1 MTLKSKLTISLAL
14 FSLLPLLLLGYIF
27 YNSAS
32 TSLEVQIRQNQS
44 LWANSLLRDLNKSIE
59 ERRNLLNQLSSLPKI
74 KSMDPE
80 QQKSLLESFANVFP
94 DMDSLVIIDPSGMQI
109 VRSNND
115 GKVNVFERDYV
126 QGIIKEKKS
135 FVVGLPVISKV
146 TQKPILA
153 ISVPITDGDK
163 LVGVLAGYIRIDDV
177 ILSFIERMKELDP
190 SADNKII
197 VVDSQQKLLYHPDKK
212 NVGAS
217 STYALPPANAAG
229 EVNYTEAGTQYVAT
243 LLSSENTHL
252 TVLMR
257 DDERILFA
265 PIRHLL
271 YILLGLSL
279 GIAVLSLITST
290 FFARRVASP
299 LESMGAQARR
309 LASGD
314 LTADLNV
321 ADYHEPEMRQ
331 LADAFQEMS
340 LGLRQLIG
348 EIRKSSQSLHT
359 ESMNL
364 NGSCQQTAKA
374 ADHLA
379 RCNEDV
385 ANTLLFQ
392 TRQLSETV
400 EQVELLSKLSQDI
413 VADGRAASREGL
425 HLSQLSE
432 AISNS
437 IQEAQ
442 ALSESTAKTML
453 HGSKTTNEL
462 HEKSRG
468 IEEILNVITEIT
480 GQTNLLAFN
489 AAIEAAR
496 AGEYGLGF
504 GVVAEEIRKLAE
516 ESRQAALRIQKI
528 IADIGTDINA
538 TVHAIDE
545 GYRLA
550 DAEYHK
556 SQENTERLRQMVILL
571 KGQMERFDSV
581 IQRADSQMGMAVNAS
596 ASLQQLFK
604 ESTEAASST
613 QAVTSIAQEVA
624 ASSEEVAASADKLT
638 QISHSSQSVVE
649 RFRLE

>member
-1 MTLKSKLTISLAL
+1 MEA
-14 FSLLPLLLLGYIF
+14 
-27 YNSAS
+27 
-32 TSLEVQIRQNQS
+32 QIRQNQS

-59 ERRNLLNQLSSLPKI
+59 ERRNLLTQLSNLPKI

-94 DMDSLVIIDPSGMQI
+94 DMDSLVIIDTSGMQI

-126 QGIIKEKKS
+126 QGIIKERKS
-135 FVVGLPVISKV
+135 SVIGIPVVSKV

-153 ISVPITDGDK
+153 ISVPITEGDK
-163 LVGVLAGYIRIDDV
+163 LVGVLAGYVRIDDV
-177 ILSFIERMKELDP
+177 IHSFIERMKELDP
-190 SADNKII
+190 FADNKII
-197 VVDSQQKLLYHPDKK
+197 VVDSQQKLLYHPEKK
-212 NVGAS
+212 NIGAS
-217 STYALPPANAAG
+217 SNYALPPANASG
-229 EVNYTEAGTQYVAT
+229 EADYKEDGTQYVAT
-243 LLSSENTHL
+243 LLTSDFTHL

-257 DDERILFA
+257 DDERALFA

-279 GIAVLSLITST
+279 GIAALSLIIST
-290 FFARRVASP
+290 FFARRVTSP
-299 LESMGAQARR
+299 LESMGAHARN

-314 LTADLNV
+314 LTVALNA

-359 ESMNL
+359 ESLNL

-385 ANTLLFQ
+385 ASTLLLQ

-400 EQVELLSKLSQDI
+400 EQVEMLSKLSQDI
-413 VADGRAASREGL
+413 VADGRAASKEGL
-425 HLSQLSE
+425 HLTQLSE

-453 HGSKTTNEL
+453 HGSKTTKEL

-480 GQTNLLAFN
+480 DQTNLLAFN

-516 ESRQAALRIQKI
+516 ESRQAASRIQKI
-528 IADIGTDINA
+528 IAAIGADINA

-556 SQENTERLRQMVILL
+556 SQENTERLRQMVVLL

-581 IQRADSQMGMAVNAS
+581 IQRADSQMDMALTTS
-596 ASLQQLFK
+596 ASLQQLYK

-613 QAVTSIAQEVA
+613 QAVTAIAQEVA
-624 ASSEEVAASADKLT
+624 ASSEEVAASANKLT
-638 QISHSSQSVVE
+638 QISHSSQAVVE
-649 RFRLE
+649 RFQLV